1 LGDGIKFIEEK
12 AVADHGTSAHSVP
25 NRRDSNA
32 VRILIID
39 VDSSDLRCSLNFS
52 TSFDHFVIVVVG
64 VLLPSLFMS
73 IEFDLKSLVTV
84 LGCLALMSAL
94 SKMVSSC
101 QQKSSFQLGDSS
113 SSI

>member
-52 TSFDHFVIVVVG
+52 TSFDHFVVVVG